1 MKITEYQV
9 SPSSSDRLK
18 GKVLISQEF
27 KYEVFGPF
35 GQGYNIKVSRNFS
48 SATLSY
54 HWRDGGGSIVKTPN
68 GNYEMSE
75 ISIFQN
81 GNKILQIDESE
92 EFSPLE
98 DAFVMALFVVNHF
111 YYKKT
116 GPFKNNSNI

>member
-18 GKVLISQEF
+18 GNVLSSKEF

-35 GQGYNIKVSRNFS
+35 GQDYNIKVSRNFS

-68 GNYEMSE
+68 GSYEMSE
-75 ISIFQN
+75 VSIFQN
-81 GNKILQIDESE
+81 GEKVLEINALE

-98 DAFVMALFVVNHF
+98 DDFVMALFVVNHF

-116 GPFKNNSNI
+116 GPFKNNGNV